1 MDSKRVYDPSL
12 WPKERKLKSTEG
24 KLDEL
29 GFFYTPNGSFYDYD
43 NEYFNKNGYDI
54 HGGFYTDNK
63 EYINGPDWNS
73 ELGCYEDEKDKYL
86 NINLDDEL
94 DAEDEDGF
102 IEEGDN
108 FDDFDDGIDFDYEKA
123 MKEAEKFKAD
133 LEKEANQTK
142 VKKVKRKK

>member
-12 WPKERKLKSTEG
+12 WPKERKPKPTQG

-29 GFFYTPNGSFYDYD
+29 GFFYTPNGSFFDYD

-73 ELGCYEDEKDKYL
+73 EIGCYEDEKEKYL
-86 NINLDDEL
+86 NMNINDEL
-94 DAEDEDGF
+94 DADDKDEDEF
-102 IEEGDN
+102 MEEGDN
-108 FDDFDDGIDFDYEKA
+108 FDEFDNGEDFDFEKA
-123 MKEAEKFKAD
+123 MKEAEKYKAD
-133 LEKEANQTK
+133 LEKESKETK
-142 VKKVKRKK
+142 IKKKK